1 MILVSFILLI
11 VLVLLVLVYFRRKKP
26 HSEKKAREQEQ
37 VDKKAKSSDKPLIP
51 TTSGNGKSFIEKI
64 GERVGFGTNVFWRL
78 TTIALI
84 GAIFYWGSEIQVSPS
99 EIGRWGQNHWLQ
111 ILVVYGIGAGFI
123 WLNAEEKTAK
133 TLQKVL
139 AGVVFMTIIGFP
151 LWSWST
157 KPSDIAQQ
165 TNSRRSVIPM
175 TSDPKEFWYK
185 LALPESKISER
196 IAIDPGK
203 TVAFHGK
210 EFRIHCVYRDGH
222 EISFL
227 PGETP
232 CPKGDMPWAYV
243 TNEAKGENII
253 LYAFALI

>member
-1 MILVSFILLI
+1 MDTSVTDGGLLGAILIA
-11 VLVLLVLVYFRRKKP
+11 LVVYAVTK
-26 HSEKKAREQEQ
+26 
-37 VDKKAKSSDKPLIP
+37 KSSFNLPDFTKAG
-51 TTSGNGKSFIEKI
+51 TSVADTLGKVYGKLLFFIA
-64 GERVGFGTNVFWRL
+64 GVA
-78 TTIALI
+78 AL
-84 GAIFYWGSEIQVSPS
+84 YWGSGIKVRPAEFGV
-99 EIGRWGQNHWLQ
+99 WGQEYWLQ
-111 ILVVYGIGAGFI
+111 ILIVYGIGAGFI
-123 WLNAEEKTAK
+123 WLNTEEKTAK

-175 TSDPKEFWYK
+175 TSDSKEFWYR
-185 LALPESKISER
+185 LTLPESKISER